1 MKFINHPIA
10 AALMTLLVGSEWF
23 WVAFNL
29 AMNKPGL
36 LAFHLVCAVITT
48 AAAIIYHGA
57 RAKAAYYDGCV
68 DGIGQALNPER
79 WRPHV

>member
-1 MKFINHPIA
+1 MKFINHPIVA
-10 AALMTLLVGSEWF
+10 AIMTLLVGSEWF

-48 AAAIIYHGA
+48 AAAIIYHHSS
-57 RAKAAYYDGCV
+57 RRAAYYDGHV
-68 DGIGQALNPER
+68 DGIGQALNSTH